1 MERPPRPPA
10 KFSSPKI
17 WLHSIPPNFHPSYT
31 LLNQHLNHLSL
42 MHNVSDLDLVFH
54 DLHRPQQ
61 NRRDLEIIQF
71 PRRLSES
78 SAVRLAWQDK
88 STCEYFL

>member
-1 MERPPRPPA
+1 MR
-10 KFSSPKI
+10 
-17 WLHSIPPNFHPSYT
+17 
-31 LLNQHLNHLSL
+31 
-42 MHNVSDLDLVFH
+42 NVSDLDPVSH

-61 NRRDLEIIQF
+61 NRCDLEIIRF

-88 STCEYFL
+88 SSCEYSL